1 MNLTRKEFFSTVVTA
16 VAGAAGAAWLAG
28 CGSSDDDDDGSN
40 GGDCLTNG
48 TRITI
53 ADNHGHTLTVSKADV
68 MMGAAH
74 TYDITGTGGHTH
86 MVTISAGA
94 FGMLASNQ
102 SVMTV
107 STTGDNHTHGITVGC
122 A

>member
-1 MNLTRKEFFSTVVTA
+1 MNLTRKEFLSTVVTA

-28 CGSSDDDDDGSN
+28 CGSSDDDGGSS
-40 GGDCLTNG
+40 GGDCMTNG
-48 TRITI
+48 STASISG
-53 ADNHGHTLTVSKADV
+53 NHGHTLTVQKSEI
-68 MMGAAH
+68 MTAAAKM
-74 TYDITGTGGHTH
+74 YDIKGTADHTH

-107 STTGDNHTHGITVGC
+107 STTGDNHTHSITVTC
-122 A
+122 I

>member
-1 MNLTRKEFFSTVVTA
+1 MILTRKEFLSTMVTA

-28 CGSSDDDDDGSN
+28 CGSSDDDGSS
-40 GGDCLTNG
+40 GGDCAANG
-48 TRITI
+48 TTAAISG
-53 ADNHGHTLTVSKADV
+53 NHGHTLTVSKTDITMAT
-68 MMGAAH
+68 AH
-74 TYDITGTGGHTH
+74 TYDITGSADHGH

-107 STTGDNHTHGITVGC
+107 STTGANHTHNITVSC
-122 A
+122 V